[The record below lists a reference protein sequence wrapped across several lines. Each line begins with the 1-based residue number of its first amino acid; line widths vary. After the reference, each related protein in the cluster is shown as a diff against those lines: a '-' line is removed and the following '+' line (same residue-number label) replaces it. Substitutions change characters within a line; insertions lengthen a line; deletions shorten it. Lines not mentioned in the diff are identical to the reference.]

1 MITVRAVRGK
11 RSLTYKTSFS
21 GPESDLNFITAR
33 AMKAGI
39 DKPEK
44 RQIER
49 GIPHEKKDD
58 ILSKLG
64 KFMPASRLLFWQNI
78 KTSNVP
84 DLKHSLE

>member
-11 RSLTYKTSFS
+11 RSLTYKTSLS

-33 AMKAGI
+33 AMKVGI

-49 GIPHEKKDD
+49 GIPQEKKM
-58 ILSKLG
+58 ISCQNLKIY
-64 KFMPASRLLFWQNI
+64 ASQ
-78 KTSNVP
+78 
-84 DLKHSLE
+84 